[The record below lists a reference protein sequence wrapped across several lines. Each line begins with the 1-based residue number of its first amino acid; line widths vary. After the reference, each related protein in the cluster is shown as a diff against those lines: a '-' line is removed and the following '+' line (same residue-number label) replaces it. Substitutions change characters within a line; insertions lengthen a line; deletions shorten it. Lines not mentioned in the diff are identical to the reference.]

1 LGIDCGH
8 YSPDVYRRIIY
19 AGTKHPS
26 FGQGSEALAELAG
39 LAVSE
44 KQVER
49 ITKRIGLER
58 VAERERDVAAYLA
71 LPLMEKVASPIEHPV
86 DLAVVEMDGGRL
98 QILDRRG
105 TAAESSGT
113 DAEET
118 AAQSEPNESERSGH
132 WREDKIGVVMTMTSP
147 VSVEDPCPE
156 VPEHF
161 VDPTRILKLV
171 REIKSGVVIPVRDE
185 SEPAG
190 SDSQPDDAPEPE
202 WIPRPEVRA
211 TVATRGPAKQFKAIL
226 AQAAWAMGFA
236 QAKRKAF
243 VADGAEVNW
252 TTQKQWFSDFTGI
265 LDFIHALSYIFAAAM
280 AGRPFRDGW
289 PVYTMWIQQIWSGQ
303 VELVITALRA
313 RQQELGEPTED
324 AAATDPRQVVATTLG
339 YLENHKERMR
349 YDAYRRD
356 GLPMTS
362 CHVESTVKLYNRRVK
377 GTEKFWSEEGAEA
390 ILQLRSDFLSETEPL
405 NGFWER
411 RQAEATGRRNFRR
424 TG

>member
-1 LGIDCGH
+1 MI
-8 YSPDVYRRIIY
+8 VY

-39 LAVSE
+39 LPVSE

-49 ITKRIGLER
+49 LTRRIGQER
-58 VAERERDVAAYLA
+58 VAERDRDVAAYLT
-71 LPLMEKVASPIEHPV
+71 LPLMEQVASPIEHPP

-105 TAAESSGT
+105 PAAESAETAAEATAAESPT
-113 DAEET
+113 D
-118 AAQSEPNESERSGH
+118 EPARSGH
-132 WREDKIGVVMTMTSP
+132 WREDKIGVVMTMTSA
-147 VSVEDPCPE
+147 VSAEDPCPE
-156 VPEHF
+156 IPEHF
-161 VDPTRILKLV
+161 VDPTRIFKLV
-171 REIKSGVVIPVRDE
+171 REIKSGVVIPARDE

-236 QAKRKAF
+236 KAKRKAF

-252 TTQKQWFSDFTGI
+252 TTQKRWFSDYTGI
-265 LDFIHALSYIFAAAM
+265 LDFIHVLSYIFAAAM

-289 PVYTMWIQQIWSGQ
+289 PVYTRWIQQIWSGQ
-303 VELVITALRA
+303 VELVIAALQT
-313 RQQELGEPTED
+313 RQQELGEPGAD

-339 YLENHKERMR
+339 YLQNHKERMR
-349 YDAYRRD
+349 YNAYRRE
-356 GLPMTS
+356 GLPLTS

-390 ILQLRSDFLSETEPL
+390 ILQLRSDFLCETEPL
-405 NGFWER
+405 SGFWER
-411 RQAEATGRRNFRR
+411 RQAEATGRRNYRR

>member
-1 LGIDCGH
+1 LGIDCGN
-8 YSPDVYRRIIY
+8 YSPDVYRRIVY
-19 AGTKHPS
+19 AGTQHPS

-39 LAVSE
+39 LTVSE

-49 ITKRIGLER
+49 LTKRIGLER
-58 VAERERDVAAYLA
+58 VAERDRDVAAYLA
-71 LPLMEKVASPIEHPV
+71 LPLMEKVASPIEHPP

-105 TAAESSGT
+105 TAAESSE
-113 DAEET
+113 AET
-118 AAQSEPNESERSGH
+118 AETEPDSPRDESERSGH

-147 VSVEDPCPE
+147 VSAEDPCPE
-156 VPEHF
+156 IPEHF

-171 REIKSGVVIPVRDE
+171 REVKSGVVLPARDE
-185 SEPAG
+185 PELAG
-190 SDSQPDDAPEPE
+190 GDSDPDGAPEPE
-202 WIPRPEVRA
+202 WIPRPALRV
-211 TVATRGPAKQFKAIL
+211 TVATRGPAKPFKAIL
-226 AQAAWAMGFA
+226 AQAAWALGFA
-236 QAKRKAF
+236 QAQRKAF

-252 TTQKQWFSDFTGI
+252 TTQKQWFSDYTGI

-289 PVYTMWIQQIWSGQ
+289 PVYTTWIQQVWSGR
-303 VELVITALRA
+303 VELVIAALQT
-313 RQQELGEPTED
+313 RQQELGEPGKD

-349 YDAYRRD
+349 YDAYRRE
-356 GLPMTS
+356 GLPLTS

-405 NGFWER
+405 SGFWER
-411 RQAEATGRRNFRR
+411 RQAEATGRRNYRR